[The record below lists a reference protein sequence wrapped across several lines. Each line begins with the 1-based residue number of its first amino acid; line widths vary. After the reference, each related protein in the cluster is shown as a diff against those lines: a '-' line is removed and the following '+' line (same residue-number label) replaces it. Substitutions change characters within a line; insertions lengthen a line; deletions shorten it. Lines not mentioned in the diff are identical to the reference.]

1 MTARSSNAPDGASAS
16 LSESA
21 RAALVIEG
29 EAHARAWLDR
39 LQTDM
44 AQPGELAALLAYL
57 HGELLHGACRLIE
70 KSLRGRHA

>member
-1 MTARSSNAPDGASAS
+1 MTARSGNTLEGVGAS

-39 LQTDM
+39 LQADM

-57 HGELLHGACRLIE
+57 HGELLHGACKLIE
-70 KSLRGRHA
+70 KALRGRHA